1 MKGLLARK
9 LDMTQFFDKSG
20 NVIPVT
26 ALNAGPC
33 YVSQI
38 KGKAKNGYLAV
49 QIAFEECAEKKIN
62 KPVKG
67 HLKKAG
73 LEKNYRH
80 LVEFSVDEKEKD
92 NYQPGQC
99 LKADIFQDGEKVSVT
114 GISKGKGFMGPVRRH
129 HFNRGPMSHGS
140 KHHRL
145 HGSNYSG
152 TSPGNLKKGRRMAG
166 RMGGERVT
174 LKNALIT
181 LVDADKN
188 LIYIKGAVPG
198 PTGGLVLVRA

>member
-9 LDMTQFFDKSG
+9 LDMTQVFDKDG

-26 ALNAGPC
+26 VLNAGPC
-33 YVSQI
+33 YVSQV
-38 KGKAKNGYLAV
+38 KGQDKNGYSAV
-49 QIAFEECAEKKIN
+49 QIAFEDCAEKKIN

-67 HLKKAG
+67 QLKKAG
-73 LEKNYRH
+73 LDKAFKNLTEIR
-80 LVEFSVDEKEKD
+80 LSEKEVEAYK
-92 NYQPGQC
+92 PGQC
-99 LKADIFQDGEKVSVT
+99 LKADIFKDGEKVMIT
-114 GISKGKGFMGPVRRH
+114 GVSKGKGFMGTVRRH

-166 RMGGERVT
+166 RMGGEKVT
-174 LKNALIT
+174 IKNVLIE
-181 LVDADKN
+181 LVDANKN
-188 LIYIKGAVPG
+188 LIYVKGAVPG
-198 PTGGLVLVRA
+198 PTGGLVLVKA